1 MRVNNITTI
10 HVKKT
15 LRQSLKNGTHLS
27 KTAGKES
34 TQAQPEAGRPE
45 VRVNTH
51 FGGTLKLT
59 FYRLYVSQCTVGMA
73 YKLDLEAPICS
84 LHFYEPTELFF
95 EAAYIENKNSF

>member
-1 MRVNNITTI
+1 M
-10 HVKKT
+10 

-34 TQAQPEAGRPE
+34 TQAQPEAARSE
-45 VRVNTH
+45 VRVNTDL
-51 FGGTLKLT
+51 GGTLKLT

-95 EAAYIENKNSF
+95 ETAYIENKNSF